1 MKIIFNTN
9 YEYSRKK
16 NVNYR
21 KTNIHNHFN
30 VQKNDTFT
38 SKSNQLNFGARYRI
52 LKDKTINSNFWDK
65 ETELPQKDAVK
76 YFFMGLWASL
86 VNLKDNFKFFLSLF
100 NQEDE
105 DKFLR
110 KDFIYSRLTSIG
122 KSVLHKRGLLNE
134 ETLGKNGVLRLT
146 LLSNEDF
153 ERLQKRNLLNIPE
166 RKDNQLNAE
175 TIYDLAK
182 VDDKSYEKIKRF
194 FYIEKLGKRQLNS
207 SDIHELTYYNN
218 EHLDNA
224 YEIINWPFI
233 NINGFNFDSI
243 LRFATQD
250 KEKIKYVKELIHIPE
265 RKENQFTLREC
276 YSLAGCSSLSQLKKI
291 KKLAKLQRKTSIGKP
306 SFLRCEE
313 IKLLSGLSDKKLEIA
328 KKFLYIPERKAE
340 QLDVDDIVQIVQ
352 LPKAQYEKVNSILYV
367 PERKADQFYG
377 YNAITLAKLNWGN
390 NNEKMKKVLYIKE
403 RGYDQFAAA
412 DIYRFLSELK
422 DNEFINAEKLF
433 YIAGRKNKQFAGYE
447 ILRFAQL
454 PEEKFKIAEKYFH
467 LKQLSAD
474 LIEKIVEIKTAD
486 ISKMTFSE
494 KIDFLNDLKWI
505 RKDIK
510 SKELLKEIGVDD
522 LRNQAEKELNCATKT
537 LEVSSQNKT
546 DFFKNFIVINNPQTK
561 EILTNLSPILE
572 KYGKTGIPLKYPRE
586 EYVKKLNQIL
596 STVPTSDKENILKKM
611 DIELIEDLN
620 GFNGLLQIHKL
631 NSNDKTEKEILEET
645 QKFLLQNEVI
655 TENEDIN
662 KKLNILIK
670 AIPEFLNVVGKK
682 QHQIHQ
688 YTVDCHT
695 LKVLEETLKH
705 PKFETLT
712 PQNKIL
718 LQLAVIF
725 HDFGKDEGV
734 VDSGHEIKSA
744 HLTNGILKKFNLSEE
759 KKDIITEFVKNHDW
773 FAKLQKG
780 ISKSE
785 IAIMFKNPQELEMA
799 EIFANSDLLGVSKEC
814 HDFIISKSPLNIEY
828 IKNLQNDIYNSGSLI
843 FTTHILN
850 PQKIPTIKH
859 DGHEYRVLDFT
870 KISDSE
876 DLFDYGLS
884 IHKKT
889 DFNVLFHAG
898 NGNILK
904 LFSDSTNEG
913 VICSSLISLDKKETY
928 YSRKHGFMIESPN
941 INIINSNDEN
951 QGSGTKKNLNYFF
964 DEIFYRNSVF
974 RNYARNIFLD
984 TLKSKYKIKLT
995 DEEYGELFKRIHNK
1009 KFLTQITDE
1018 KIGKKNIKKEI
1029 IIDGIKSI
1037 NEHLLKNADVAHNEI
1052 NVYNPKIKALIF
1064 IGDSISEI
1072 RNKYLRFAR
1081 ENNLPIFILGS

>member
-9 YEYSRKK
+9 YEYSRKN

-21 KTNIHNHFN
+21 NTNIHNHFN

-38 SKSNQLNFGARYRI
+38 SKSKPLNFGAKYRI
-52 LKDKTINSNFWDK
+52 LKDKEINSYWRDIG
-65 ETELPQKDAVK
+65 TELTQKDAVK

-86 VNLKDNFKFFLSLF
+86 VNLKDNLKFCLYLF

-105 DKFLR
+105 NKFLK
-110 KDFIYSRLTSIG
+110 KDSVYSRLTSIG
-122 KSVLHKRGLLNE
+122 KTVLNKRGLLNE

-146 LLSNEDF
+146 LLSNENF

-166 RKDNQLNAE
+166 RKNHQLNAE
-175 TIYDLAK
+175 TICALVK
-182 VDDKSYEKIKRF
+182 VDDEKYKKIKRF
-194 FYIEKLGKRQLNS
+194 FYIEKLGKRQLDS
-207 SDIHELTYYNN
+207 SDIHALTSYNN
-218 EHLDNA
+218 EQLDNA
-224 YEIINWPFI
+224 YEIINWLFKNI
-233 NINGFNFDSI
+233 NISNFDLI
-243 LRFATQD
+243 LRLSTLD
-250 KEKIKYVKELIHIPE
+250 KQKLKYVKELAHIPE
-265 RKENQFTLREC
+265 RKEKQFTLTEIYNFC
-276 YSLAGCSSLSQLKKI
+276 ESASSNQLKKI
-291 KKLAKLQRKTSIGKP
+291 KKLAKLQRKTFNGEP
-306 SFLRCEE
+306 AFLRGGE
-313 IKLLSGLSDKKLEIA
+313 IKLLSGLSDKKLEMA

-377 YNAITLAKLNWGN
+377 SHAITLSQLDWGN

-403 RGYDQFAAA
+403 RGYDQFATA
-412 DIYRFLSELK
+412 DIYGFLSKLK
-422 DNEFINAEKLF
+422 DNEFIKAEKLF
-433 YIAGRKNKQFAGYE
+433 YIPERKKHQFTGHE
-447 ILRFAQL
+447 ILRLAQL

-474 LIEKIVEIKTAD
+474 LIENIAEIKTKN

-494 KIDFLNDLKWI
+494 KTNFLNDFKWI
-505 RKDIK
+505 RKNIK
-510 SKELLKEIGVDD
+510 NKELLKEIGVDD
-522 LRNQAEKELNCATKT
+522 LQDQAEKELNCATKT
-537 LEVSSQNKT
+537 IEVSSQNKT
-546 DFFKNFIVINNPQTK
+546 DFFKNFIVLNNTKTK

-572 KYGKTGIPLKYPRE
+572 KYGKTGLPLKYPRE
-586 EYVKKLNQIL
+586 EYVKKLTQIL
-596 STVPTSDKENILKKM
+596 STVPTDAKQNILKKM

-670 AIPEFLNVVGKK
+670 AIPEFLNVIGKK
-682 QHQIHQ
+682 QHQTHQ

-734 VDSGHEIKSA
+734 IDSGHELKSA
-744 HLTNGILKKFNLSEE
+744 HLTNSILKKINLPEE

-780 ISKSE
+780 TSPEE
-785 IAIMFKNPQELEMA
+785 IAIIFKNPQGLDMA
-799 EIFANSDLLGVSKEC
+799 EIFANSDLLGVSKEF
-814 HDFIISKSPLNIEY
+814 HDLIISKNQINVEL
-828 IKNLQNDIYNSGSLI
+828 IKNLQKDIYNYGNLI

-850 PQKIPTIKH
+850 PQKIPVVNHK
-859 DGHEYRVLDFT
+859 GHEYRVLDFT
-870 KISDSE
+870 KFSDDE
-876 DLFDYGLS
+876 DLFNYGLN
-884 IHKKT
+884 IHKKA

-904 LFSDSTNEG
+904 LFSDPTNEG
-913 VICSSLISLDKKETY
+913 VICTSLISPTRKRTY
-928 YSRKHGFMIESPN
+928 GYCNLGFMLESSNLN
-941 INIINSNDEN
+941 IVNTFNVN
-951 QGSGTKKNLNYFF
+951 QGSGDKKTFNYFF
-964 DEIFYRNSVF
+964 SEIFCNKHEF
-974 RNYARNIFLD
+974 RDYAQYIFLD
-984 TLKSKYKIKLT
+984 TLKSKYKIKLK